1 MFKNKL
7 KRLCA
12 VTLAGMM
19 VVSVSACSTSK
30 SAEKNSVS
38 KAEQASEATTEAAKD
53 DTTADYVAS
62 GVELP
67 DNFEN
72 MIYPIEALMLQ
83 NYSKGYPYYANGAS
97 EEKSD
102 SFWFSMAALTSLME
116 NESAYGDGIEMDSYY
131 YLKENTSNMYASA
144 LYNAYGMG
152 NMEFPE
158 IPDGDKYAT
167 YDDGKQTCS
176 IYYKLCERWKRLYHH
191 ITASR

>member
-19 VVSVSACSTSK
+19 VMSVSACSTSK

-83 NYSKGYPYYANGAS
+83 NYSKGYPYYANGLRVK
-97 EEKSD
+97 KSRIL
-102 SFWFSMAALTSLME
+102 SGFLWQHSL
-116 NESAYGDGIEMDSYY
+116 
-131 YLKENTSNMYASA
+131 
-144 LYNAYGMG
+144 
-152 NMEFPE
+152 P
-158 IPDGDKYAT
+158 
-167 YDDGKQTCS
+167 
-176 IYYKLCERWKRLYHH
+176 
-191 ITASR
+191 

>member
-19 VVSVSACSTSK
+19 VMSVSACSTSK

-83 NYSKGYPYYANGAS
+83 NYSKGIHTMRMVPVK
-97 EEKSD
+97 KSRIL
-102 SFWFSMAALTSLME
+102 SGFLWQHSL
-116 NESAYGDGIEMDSYY
+116 
-131 YLKENTSNMYASA
+131 
-144 LYNAYGMG
+144 
-152 NMEFPE
+152 P
-158 IPDGDKYAT
+158 
-167 YDDGKQTCS
+167 
-176 IYYKLCERWKRLYHH
+176 
-191 ITASR
+191 

>member
-19 VVSVSACSTSK
+19 VMSVSACSTSK

-102 SFWFSMAALTSLME
+102 LSGFLWQHSL
-116 NESAYGDGIEMDSYY
+116 
-131 YLKENTSNMYASA
+131 
-144 LYNAYGMG
+144 
-152 NMEFPE
+152 P
-158 IPDGDKYAT
+158 
-167 YDDGKQTCS
+167 
-176 IYYKLCERWKRLYHH
+176 
-191 ITASR
+191 

>member
-19 VVSVSACSTSK
+19 VMSVSACSTSK

-53 DTTADYVAS
+53 ATTADYVAS

-72 MIYPIEALMLQ
+72 MIRKVIHTMQMVP
-83 NYSKGYPYYANGAS
+83 
-97 EEKSD
+97 EKKSRIL
-102 SFWFSMAALTSLME
+102 SGFLWQHSL
-116 NESAYGDGIEMDSYY
+116 
-131 YLKENTSNMYASA
+131 
-144 LYNAYGMG
+144 
-152 NMEFPE
+152 P
-158 IPDGDKYAT
+158 
-167 YDDGKQTCS
+167 
-176 IYYKLCERWKRLYHH
+176 
-191 ITASR
+191 